1 MFYFSEENSR
11 HFALENR
18 LILTFTLMI
27 VTIMGFMASG
37 KSSVG
42 RIVADM
48 ADYNYIDLDLYIEG
62 QEGNTIRR
70 IFEAHGEAY
79 FRDLEHLYLKELVD
93 THKNLVLPLGGGA
106 PCFYRNWVLIQKTT
120 SVYLQKS
127 KEALFHRLVTRKEKR
142 PLIAQLSDDALKELI
157 DTKLTSRAPFYEK
170 ANHVI
175 HAEQSKKMT
184 AKEIVMIINSA
195 SPHSTT

>member
-42 RIVADM
+42 RLVADM

-62 QEGNTIRR
+62 QEGNTIRQ
-70 IFEAHGEAY
+70 IFEVHGESY
-79 FRDLEHLYLKELVD
+79 FRELEHQYLKELVE

-106 PCFYRNWVLIQKTT
+106 PCSAQNWELIEQTT
-120 SVYLQKS
+120 SIYLQKS
-127 KEALFHRLVTRKEKR
+127 NEALFQRLVTRKEKR
-142 PLIAQLSDDALKELI
+142 PLIAQLSDDSLKQLI
-157 DTKLTSRAPFYEK
+157 DTKLTVRAPYYEK
-170 ANHVI
+170 ANHI
-175 HAEQSKKMT
+175 LNTEQSKKAT
-184 AKEIVMIINSA
+184 AREIVAIINLA